1 MGCRRMVRAPFQ
13 VLVYP
18 YHPTPDRE
26 FEYLLLKRSDTPYW
40 QGIAGGGEGS
50 ETPLEAAKR
59 ETLEETGIPTDSR
72 FLQLIT
78 VLPIPATEFRDS
90 HLWGRKVCMVPQYC
104 FGVLPKEKKIVLS
117 PEHTDHKWLIYEDAY
132 RLMKYEGNK
141 IALWELDERLKKE
154 ETV

>member
-1 MGCRRMVRAPFQ
+1 MARAPFQ

-18 YHPTPDRE
+18 YYPAPHSE
-26 FEYLLLKRSDTPYW
+26 FEYLLLKRSDAAYW

-59 ETLEETGIPTDSR
+59 ETLEETGIPKDSR

-90 HLWGRKVCMVPQYC
+90 HLWGRKVCMVPQYS
-104 FGVLPKEKKIVLS
+104 FGVLPKEKEIVLS
-117 PEHTDHKWLIYEDAY
+117 SEHVDHKWLKYEEAY

-141 IALWELDERLKKE
+141 IALWELDKRLKKE
-154 ETV
+154 ESG

>member
-1 MGCRRMVRAPFQ
+1 MVCRRMGRAPFQ

-18 YHPTPDRE
+18 YYTAPDRE
-26 FEYLLLKRSDTPYW
+26 FEYLLLKRSDAPYW

-50 ETPLEAAKR
+50 EAPLEAAKR
-59 ETLEETGIPTDSR
+59 ETLEETGIPKDSR

-90 HLWGRKVCMVPQYC
+90 HLWGRKVCMIPQYS
-104 FGVLPKEKKIVLS
+104 FGVLTKEKKIVLS
-117 PEHTDHKWLIYEDAY
+117 PEHTDHRWLKYEEAY

-141 IALWELDERLKKE
+141 IALWELDKRLKKE
-154 ETV
+154 ETG

>member
-1 MGCRRMVRAPFQ
+1 MGCRRMARAPFQ

-18 YHPTPDRE
+18 YHPTPDHKIE
-26 FEYLLLKRSDTPYW
+26 NLLLKRSDTPYW

-59 ETLEETGIPTDSR
+59 ETLEETGIPKDSR

-90 HLWGRKVCMVPQYC
+90 HLWDRKVCIPQYC
-104 FGVLPKEKKIVLS
+104 FGVLTKEKNIVLS
-117 PEHTDHKWLIYEDAY
+117 SEHTDHKWLKYEDAY
-132 RLMKYEGNK
+132 RLMEYEGNK
-141 IALWELDERLKKE
+141 IALWELDKRLKKE
-154 ETV
+154 ETG